1 MYIKVR
7 VFAGASKEE
16 FKKISDTHFEAR
28 VKEKAERNM
37 ANRRVVEL
45 TRKHFGAA
53 GDVRIINGHHS
64 PSKILS
70 VDCDQSD
77 TLQT

>member
-7 VFAGASKEE
+7 VFAGSKKEE
-16 FKKISDTHFEAR
+16 LKKISDTHFEAR

-37 ANRRVVEL
+37 ANRKVVEL
-45 TRKHFGAA
+45 VRRHFKAA

-70 VDCDQSD
+70 VDGIDPKK
-77 TLQT
+77 

>member
-7 VFAGASKEE
+7 VFAGLKREE
-16 FKKISDTHFEAR
+16 FKKISETHFEAR
-28 VKEKAERNM
+28 VRERAERNM
-37 ANRRVVEL
+37 ANKKVIELVRR
-45 TRKHFGAA
+45 HFKTA

-70 VDCDQSD
+70 VD
-77 TLQT
+77 L

>member
-7 VFAGASKEE
+7 VYAGGSKEE

-37 ANRRVVEL
+37 ANRKVVEL
-45 TRKHFGAA
+45 VRRHFGTV

-70 VDCDQSD
+70 VDGIENMK
-77 TLQT
+77 

>member
-7 VFAGASKEE
+7 VFASSKREE
-16 FKKISDTHFEAR
+16 FKKISSTHFEAR

-37 ANRRVVEL
+37 ANKKVVEL
-45 TRKHFGAA
+45 TRKHFGAT

-70 VDCDQSD
+70 VDGIENKK
-77 TLQT
+77 

>member
-7 VFAGASKEE
+7 AKTKAKKEE
-16 FKKISDTHFEAR
+16 LVVKKPDHFEVS

-37 ANRRVVEL
+37 ANERIIEL
-45 TRKHFGAA
+45 VASHFVIPVGK
-53 GDVRIINGHHS
+53 VRIVSGHHS

-70 VDCDQSD
+70 VEV
-77 TLQT
+77 

>member
-7 VFAGASKEE
+7 VITSA
-16 FKKISDTHFEAR
+16 KKQKVEKKSEDHYFIS

-37 ANRRVVEL
+37 ANNRICEIMASLYGVSI
-45 TRKHFGAA
+45 KS
-53 GDVRIINGHHS
+53 VRIINGHQS

-70 VDCDQSD
+70 INFP
-77 TLQT
+77 